1 MGKRLL
7 FLAVLLVSSLG
18 MSTTVVRSE
27 LACGSLREQCMAM
40 CILASWCMHCCQAR
54 GYVDGRCRVL
64 HGETT
69 CYCCK
74 DVSPSPSPAS
84 GPQKSSTAGDLTFL
98 AD

>member
-1 MGKRLL
+1 MGKTLL
-7 FLAVLLVSSLG
+7 LLPVLLVASLG

-27 LACGSLREQCMAM
+27 LACGSLREHCMAM

-54 GYVDGRCRVL
+54 GYAHGRCRVL

-74 DVSPSPSPAS
+74 DVPPSPSPAP
-84 GPQKSSTAGDLTFL
+84 GPQKSSAAGDLTFL
-98 AD
+98 TD

>member
-1 MGKRLL
+1 MGKT
-7 FLAVLLVSSLG
+7 VLLLTILLVVSLG

-40 CILASWCMHCCQAR
+40 CILASWCQAR
-54 GYVDGRCRVL
+54 GYVHGRCRVL

-74 DVSPSPSPAS
+74 DVPPSPSPAPS
-84 GPQKSSTAGDLTFL
+84 PQKSSAAGDLTFFP
-98 AD
+98 D